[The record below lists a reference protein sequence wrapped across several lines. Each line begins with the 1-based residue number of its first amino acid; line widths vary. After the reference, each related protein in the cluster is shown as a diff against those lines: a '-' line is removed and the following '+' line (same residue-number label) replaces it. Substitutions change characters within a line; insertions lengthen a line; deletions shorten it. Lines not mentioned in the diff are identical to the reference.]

1 MKNDFYIGY
10 LPKAPKRIA
19 RFAIAFV
26 LIQFLI
32 AGGAAYFLSFSHR
45 TINNGVYE
53 YGELTEVTGKL
64 YLDPIP
70 YIRIKEGAIGK
81 NIMLIDF
88 GKFGARA
95 SVEKIRAAVGGDLS
109 KVDVTLSGTLIYQDG
124 MTLMELTSSEKSLVT
139 HSPGDSEMFIRP
151 LINTTLKGEIVD
163 PKCYFGS
170 MKPGQS
176 KAHRSCASLCIAG
189 GIPPVLVVATAQNTA
204 EYYIL
209 KGSDGRDVNQEIL
222 DKVAQSVTI
231 TGQKTQINEWNILY
245 LETDN
250 IKLND

>member
-10 LPKAPKRIA
+10 IPKAPKGIA
-19 RFAIAFV
+19 RFSMAFV
-26 LIQFLI
+26 LILFLI
-32 AGGAAYFLSFSHR
+32 ASGAAYFLSFSHR

-53 YGELTEVTGKL
+53 YGELTEITGKL
-64 YLDPIP
+64 HLDPIP
-70 YIRIKEGAIGK
+70 YIRIKEGNIGK
-81 NIMLIDF
+81 NIMLIDY
-88 GKFGARA
+88 GKFGART
-95 SVEKIRAAVGGDLS
+95 SVEKIREAVGGDLS
-109 KVDVTLSGTLIYQDG
+109 QLDVTLSGTLIYQDG
-124 MTLMELTSSEKSLVT
+124 MTLMELTASENSLVA
-139 HSPGDSEMFIRP
+139 HSPSISELFIRP

-189 GIPPVLVVATAQNTA
+189 GIPPVLVVPTAQNTA

-209 KGSDGRDVNQEIL
+209 KGTDGQDINQEIL

-231 TGQKTQINEWNILY
+231 KGQKNQLHEWNILFINP
-245 LETDN
+245 EDITVH
-250 IKLND
+250 